1 MLLMQNFLTGFLPL
15 QHQANCRILWD
26 QLPWRN
32 VFYLGMLLVKL
43 EPFSFA
49 VAQDITEEEMRMECE
64 KKQTQTLQYVF
75 RSMLFVLSYSNI
87 LSITG
92 GRAAL

>member
-1 MLLMQNFLTGFLPL
+1 
-15 QHQANCRILWD
+15 
-26 QLPWRN
+26 
-32 VFYLGMLLVKL
+32 MLLVKL